1 MPRNPLT
8 RREFCAGIGAAALA
22 STLFGAIPGARGRT
36 AAGGPYP
43 DMIGAPRYI
52 LAKAEDT
59 LIDLAREY
67 HLGFTELRAANP
79 GVDPWLPGAGTQILL
94 PTGHLLPDG
103 PREGLLLNLADQRLY
118 YFVPGTGR
126 VESYPIGTGR
136 EAWDTP
142 QGTTRIVRKKRNP
155 SWYVPKS
162 IREEDPTLPKVVGPG
177 PQNPLGRFAMYL
189 GWPAYLIHGTNSP
202 WGVGRRV
209 SHGCIRLYPED
220 IAQLFPRIPKGTAVT
235 VVKQQVKIG
244 RVSGELM
251 VEIHPS
257 PKQTDEIEA
266 NGKFTPEPLPEL
278 AYMLVTMAGNAVRR
292 IDWSAVNRAARE
304 RRGVPV
310 RILKQEATI
319 SAR

>member
-1 MPRNPLT
+1 MPRIPLT
-8 RREFCAGIGAAALA
+8 RREFCTRMGAVALGTATFGMVPGALA
-22 STLFGAIPGARGRT
+22 IQTPGAR
-36 AAGGPYP
+36 YP
-43 DMIGAPRYI
+43 DMVGAPGYMF
-52 LAKAEDT
+52 AKAEDT
-59 LIDLAREY
+59 LVDLARK
-67 HLGFTELRAANP
+67 HNLGFTELRAANP
-79 GVDPWLPGAGTQILL
+79 GVDTWLPGAGTRILL
-94 PTGHLLPDG
+94 PTGHLLPNG
-103 PREGLLLNLADQRLY
+103 PREGLVLNLADQRLY
-118 YFVPGTGR
+118 YFVPGGAT

-142 QGTTRIVRKKRNP
+142 LGSTTVVRKKRNP

-177 PQNPLGRFAMYL
+177 PKNPLGRFAMYL
-189 GWPAYLIHGTNSP
+189 GWPSYLIHGTNNP

-244 RVSGELM
+244 RVDGELM
-251 VEIHPS
+251 VEIQPS
-257 PKQTDEIEA
+257 PKQSDAIEA
-266 NGKFTPEPLPEL
+266 DGRFTPEPLPEL
-278 AYMLVTMAGNAVRR
+278 PYMLVTVAGEDVKR

-310 RILKQEATI
+310 RVLKQEAAV

>member
-22 STLFGAIPGARGRT
+22 TTLFGTIPGARGKPI
-36 AAGGPYP
+36 AGGPYP

-59 LIDLAREY
+59 LIDLAREH

-103 PREGLLLNLADQRLY
+103 PREGLLLNLVDQRLY
-118 YFVPGTGR
+118 YFVPDTGR

-136 EAWDTP
+136 AAWDTP
-142 QGTTRIVRKKRNP
+142 QGTTMIVRKKRNP

-189 GWPAYLIHGTNSP
+189 GWPSYLIHGTNNP

-235 VVKQQVKIG
+235 VVQQQVKTG

-251 VEIHPS
+251 VEIHAS
-257 PKQTDEIEA
+257 PKQGDGIEA
-266 NGKFTPEPLPEL
+266 NGKFAPEPLPEL
-278 AYMLVTMAGNAVRR
+278 AYMLVTMAGNDVGR
-292 IDWSAVNRAARE
+292 IDWPAVNRAARE

-310 RILKQEATI
+310 RFLKQETTI